1 MRTNYFK
8 LLILTLIISGLLVAS
23 SFTQPPGKRG
33 GPHPGMEGK
42 FFEKLPGI
50 TEKQI
55 EQIKNLKTKH
65 MKEVLPL
72 RNQVREKEAHL
83 QTISTGEKVDMGK
96 VNKTIEEI
104 SVIKLSMAKMR
115 AAHKQQIRQLL
126 TEDQRA
132 VFDSFSMKKGKHRG
146 FDEGPGKHRMPQDN
160 KF

>member
-8 LLILTLIISGLLVAS
+8 LFILTLIFSGLLITS
-23 SFTQPPGKRG
+23 SFAQPPGKKG
-33 GPHPGMEGK
+33 GPHPGMEER
-42 FFEKLPGI
+42 FFDKLPGI

-55 EQIKNLKTKH
+55 EQIKDLKTKH

-72 RNQVREKEAHL
+72 RNQIGEKKAHL
-83 QTISTGEKVDMGK
+83 QTISTGDKVDLDK

-104 SVIKLSMAKMR
+104 SSIKLSMAKMR
-115 AAHKQQIRQLL
+115 AAHKQQIRQVL
-126 TEDQRA
+126 TEDQRV
-132 VFDSFSMKKGKHRG
+132 VFDSFSMKKGKHHG